1 MSQSQHSASALHN
14 QISSSADRLS
24 PLPVIAAVIPCYRV
38 LHKIMSVIE
47 RIGPEV
53 DLIYVVDDCCPEQS
67 GDFVERNCTDPR
79 VHVVHHEKNQGVGGA
94 LITGYRRAMADGATV
109 AVKIDG
115 DGQMDPGLLWRFVLP
130 ILEGEAD
137 YTKGNRFYNPEDV
150 RRMPPIRLLG
160 NIGLSFMTK
169 LSSGYWSVFDPTNG
183 YTAIHTAVLAHMQL
197 DKVSRRYFFE
207 SDMLFRLNTI
217 GCKVV
222 DVPMIAVYEDE
233 KSSLSIKHIL
243 FEFLGKHA
251 KNTAKRIFYSYFL
264 RGFSIA
270 SLELVLGFL
279 LVFFGITTGIS
290 AWASSHAVGQVTP
303 SGTVMLASL
312 PIILGMQFLLAFL
325 SYDIAS
331 QPQNALHRKL
341 QSFAKP
347 PRTERLE
354 APPTKPVA
362 PAEPA
367 PVREKVLDDA
377 LSG

>member
-1 MSQSQHSASALHN
+1 MIMSQSPQNAPALHD
-14 QISSSADRLS
+14 QTFASQDQFAAFPI
-24 PLPVIAAVIPCYRV
+24 IAVVIPCYRV
-38 LHKIMSVIE
+38 LHKIISVIE

-53 DLIYVVDDCCPEQS
+53 DLIYVVDDCCPERS

-79 VHVVHHEKNQGVGGA
+79 VRVIHHEKNQGVGGA
-94 LITGYRRAMADGATV
+94 LVTGYRRALADGATV

-160 NIGLSFMTK
+160 NVGLSFMTK
-169 LSSGYWSVFDPTNG
+169 LSSGYWSIFDPTNG

-217 GCKVV
+217 GGKVV

-233 KSSLSIKHIL
+233 KSSLSIKHVL

-251 KNTAKRIFYSYFL
+251 KNMTKRIFYSYFL
-264 RGFSIA
+264 RGFSVA
-270 SLELVLGFL
+270 SLELVFGL
-279 LVFFGITTGIS
+279 LLLAFGITTGAS
-290 AWASSHAVGQVTP
+290 AWASSHAAGQVTP

-325 SYDIAS
+325 SYDIGS
-331 QPQNALHRKL
+331 QPQNALHRRL
-341 QSFAKP
+341 QSYARTPRSKPPEAPVAKP
-347 PRTERLE
+347 TELVE
-354 APPTKPVA
+354 
-362 PAEPA
+362 
-367 PVREKVLDDA
+367 VREKILDDA

>member
-1 MSQSQHSASALHN
+1 MSQS
-14 QISSSADRLS
+14 
-24 PLPVIAAVIPCYRV
+24 PPVIAVVIPCYRV
-38 LHKIMSVIE
+38 RHKILSVIE

-53 DLIYVVDDCCPEQS
+53 ALIYVVDDCCPEQS
-67 GDFVERNCTDPR
+67 GAFVEQNCTDSR
-79 VHVVHHEKNQGVGGA
+79 VRVVYHEKNQGVGGA
-94 LITGYRRAMADGATV
+94 LVTGYRRAMADGADV

-115 DGQMDPGLLWRFVLP
+115 DGQMDPDLLWQFVLP

-169 LSSGYWSVFDPTNG
+169 LSSGYWSIFDPTNG

-243 FEFLGKHA
+243 FEFLAKHA
-251 KNTAKRIFYSYFL
+251 KNTVKRIFYSYFL
-264 RGFSIA
+264 RGFSVA
-270 SLELVLGFL
+270 SLELVLGL
-279 LVFFGITTGIS
+279 PLVAFGVTLGVS
-290 AWASSHAVGQVTP
+290 AWASSHAAGLATT

-312 PIILGMQFLLAFL
+312 PIILGVQFLLAFL
-325 SYDIAS
+325 SYDIGS
-331 QPQNALHRKL
+331 QPQNALHRRL
-341 QSFAKP
+341 QSYARVPKP
-347 PRTERLE
+347 KSPES
-354 APPTKPVA
+354 A
-362 PAEPA
+362 PAV
-367 PVREKVLDDA
+367 PVEQTPVKERVLDDA
-377 LSG
+377 LSA

>member
-1 MSQSQHSASALHN
+1 V
-14 QISSSADRLS
+14 R
-24 PLPVIAAVIPCYRV
+24 
-38 LHKIMSVIE
+38 HKILSVIE

-53 DLIYVVDDCCPEQS
+53 ALIYVVDDCCPEQS
-67 GDFVERNCTDPR
+67 GAFVEQSCTDSR
-79 VHVVHHEKNQGVGGA
+79 VRVVYHEKNQGVGGA
-94 LITGYRRAMADGATV
+94 LVTGYRRAMADGADV

-115 DGQMDPGLLWRFVLP
+115 DGQMDPDLLWQFVLP

-169 LSSGYWSVFDPTNG
+169 LSSGYWSIFDPTNG

-243 FEFLGKHA
+243 FEFLAKHA
-251 KNTAKRIFYSYFL
+251 KNTIKRIFYSYFL
-264 RGFSIA
+264 RGFSVA
-270 SLELVLGFL
+270 SLELVLGL
-279 LVFFGITTGIS
+279 PLVAFGVTLGMS
-290 AWASSHAVGQVTP
+290 AWASSHAAGLATT

-325 SYDIAS
+325 SYDISS
-331 QPQNALHRKL
+331 QPQNALHRRLKS
-341 QSFAKP
+341 QSRVPRSKP
-347 PRTERLE
+347 DLPAAL
-354 APPTKPVA
+354 PTAVLA
-362 PAEPA
+362 PALVDPLPA
-367 PVREKVLDDA
+367 KERVLDEA
-377 LSG
+377 LPN